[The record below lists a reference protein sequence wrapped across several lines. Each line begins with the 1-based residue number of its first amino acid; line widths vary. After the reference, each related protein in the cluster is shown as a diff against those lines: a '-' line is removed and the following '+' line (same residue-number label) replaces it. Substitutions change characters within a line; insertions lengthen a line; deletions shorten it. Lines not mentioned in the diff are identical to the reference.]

1 MNKIYTFV
9 FLGIV
14 GSGKGTQV
22 KLLSEYLKNKNL
34 SDDILSTSIGEE
46 FRKII
51 SGSSYAGELVRK
63 TIEKGELQPNFL
75 TTSLFTN
82 ILISGIK
89 EGTSFIVD
97 GYPRTISQSESFISA
112 MKFYNRGEI
121 HVINIEISKEEAI
134 KRMKQRDRSDDND
147 EGITKRIEVYEND
160 VILAIDYFKGKD
172 GYIMHTING
181 EQSIEDVFKD
191 LIKSLNL

>member
-34 SDDILSTSIGEE
+34 SDDILSTSTGEE

-51 SGSSYAGELVRK
+51 SGSSYTGELVRK
-63 TIEKGELQPNFL
+63 IIEKGELQPNFL
-75 TTSLFTN
+75 TTSLFAN
-82 ILISGIK
+82 ILISGMK

-121 HVINIEISKEEAI
+121 YVINIEISKEEAI
-134 KRMKQRDRSDDND
+134 KRMKQRGRLDDND
-147 EGITKRIEVYEND
+147 EGIAKRIEVYEND
-160 VILAIDYFKGKD
+160 VIPAMDYFKGKD